1 MGKNRGFYDRVR
13 IVSKEPILVEPDRKL
28 HLSLAEDIHPDEQAE
43 IVFLDLP
50 TKIKIPI
57 ETEKWRSPQKE
68 ITVLIPQDLKEG
80 SYWFQL
86 MVGGLSFRSYQ
97 LQIKEK

>member
-13 IVSKEPILVEPDRKL
+13 IVSKEPILVQEDRKL
-28 HLSLAEDIHPDEQAE
+28 HLSLAESVHPGEEAE

-50 TKIKIPI
+50 TKIKIRI
-57 ETEKWRSPQKE
+57 ETEKWNAPQKE
-68 ITVLIPQDLKEG
+68 LIIKIPDDIKEG

-86 MVGGLSFRSYQ
+86 VVGGLSFRSYL

>member
-13 IVSKEPILVEPDRKL
+13 IVSKEPIIVKEDRKL
-28 HLSLAEDIHPDEQAE
+28 HLSLAEGVHPGEEAE

-57 ETEKWRSPQKE
+57 ETEKWKTPQKE
-68 ITVLIPQDLKEG
+68 LILRIPQELQAG

-86 MVGGLSFRSYQ
+86 MVGGLSFRSYL
-97 LQIKEK
+97 LQIKTE